1 MTILI
6 ASLIILTCILLVI
19 IVLIQNPK
27 GGGLSSSFGGSG
39 TQMFG
44 GVKKTTDFL
53 DKGTWTLSIVLV
65 VLVLAANV
73 LFAPQSGAT
82 EQQESEVLG
91 VEVSSPSVNNFDA
104 DAFNTNN
111 SGTPATSSGTPA
123 TDPNSDETVDPNS
136 DNK

>member
-1 MTILI
+1 MVLLI
-6 ASLIILTCILLVI
+6 SALIILTCILLVI

-65 VLVLAANV
+65 VLVLSANILFTPADGAA
-73 LFAPQSGAT
+73 
-82 EQQESEVLG
+82 EQQASEVLDAD
-91 VEVSSPSVNNFDA
+91 VAPAPAINNFPQGGEL
-104 DAFNTNN
+104 NEEIPQNV
-111 SGTPATSSGTPA
+111 
-123 TDPNSDETVDPNS
+123 EEEEE
-136 DNK
+136 